1 METTA
6 MLHRR
11 DALKMMGAAW
21 LGGAV
26 AMAALPAQAQ
36 SFPIKPVRVITP
48 FPAGSGPDAAMRVLG
63 EHLARKWGQPVV
75 VDNRPGG
82 NGFIAVAAFKAAP
95 PDDHSLLLIDS
106 NHVTTHPHT
115 FARLPYDAEKDFQPL
130 GMILRTPF
138 FVAVAADSPYRSLE
152 DIVAAAK
159 ARPDGVTYGSWFMG
173 SPGHIGALRLQ
184 SLRGVSMRHIPYRDF
199 GQLYAAVATREVD
212 WALGSVASAGGLER
226 AGKLKFL
233 AVAAAARDPLYPNVP
248 ATAELPALRGF
259 EVAAWAGLFASRAT
273 PAGVAERIAADMR
286 EALDKP
292 EVVERYRTFGY
303 EAPRLTTAAYAQL
316 IRDETAAWGSVI
328 RNANLK
334 LD

>member
-1 METTA
+1 MPNRRDVLKIIGAAGLGATLATTA
-6 MLHRR
+6 PL
-11 DALKMMGAAW
+11 AW
-21 LGGAV
+21 
-26 AMAALPAQAQ
+26 AQ
-36 SFPIKPVRVITP
+36 SFPTKLVRVITP

-63 EHLARKWGQPVV
+63 EQLARKWGQPVV

-82 NGFIAVAAFKAAP
+82 NGFIAVAAFKSAP
-95 PDDHSLLLIDS
+95 ADDHTLLLVDS

-115 FARLPYDAEKDFQPL
+115 FARLPYDPEKDFQPL

-138 FVAVAADSPYRSLE
+138 FIAVAADSPYRSLE

-159 ARPDGVTYGSWFMG
+159 ARPEAVTYGSWFLG

-184 SLRGVSMRHIPYRDF
+184 SLRGISMRHIPYRDF
-199 GQLYAAVATREVD
+199 GQLYAAVSTKEVD

-226 AGKLKFL
+226 GGKLKFL
-233 AVAAAARDPLYPNVP
+233 AVAAAVRDPLYPNVP
-248 ATAELPALRGF
+248 AISELPELRGF
-259 EVAAWAGLFASRAT
+259 EVAAWAGLFASRSMPT
-273 PAGVAERIAADMR
+273 GLAERVAADLR

-303 EAPRLTTAAYAQL
+303 EAPRLSPSAYAQL
-316 IRDETAAWGSVI
+316 IRNETAAWSGVI
-328 RNANLK
+328 RSANLK